1 MNKRVL
7 IAVLNWGM
15 GHASRS
21 VPVIDAVIRYGAD
34 VVIASNGGTK
44 TFLEQRFQHVNVL
57 EIPDKEISYGKSGA
71 AVGLLKRSFQQQ
83 RINAEQYAWLTRN
96 AEDLGITHIISDN
109 LYGVNNPVIP
119 SAIITH
125 QIGILSPFFKS
136 QFDKNL
142 AAWLGKFD
150 EVWIPDEPGELSLA
164 GKMLDNKYFTG
175 KTFYLGHISRFR
187 KLPGIEKD
195 IDHLVILSGP
205 EPQRTFLERKIAK
218 KLEKLP
224 GRNII
229 VRGRIESNVVPPS
242 TKIEYHPFL
251 HEKELELFIA
261 RAKMV
266 ICRSGYTSILDMVR
280 MDANACFIPTPQQ
293 PEQKYL
299 AKRMRKK
306 GWFDAVSQKDL
317 KLKNL
322 QETEVSAG
330 FTSPEFQE
338 KMEKVIYDFLSREK

>member
-7 IAVLNWGM
+7 IAVLNWGL

-21 VPVIDAVIRYGAD
+21 VPIIDAVVRYGAD
-34 VVIASNGGTK
+34 VVIASNGATK
-44 TFLEQRFQHVNVL
+44 TFLEQRFQHINVL
-57 EIPDKEISYGKSGA
+57 EIPDKEINYGKSGA

-83 RINAEQYAWLTRN
+83 KINNEQYAWLTRN

-125 QIGILSPFFKS
+125 QIGIVSPFFKS
-136 QFDKNL
+136 QFDKHL
-142 AAWLGKFD
+142 AVWLKKFD

-164 GKMLDNKYFTG
+164 GKMLDNKFFDG

-224 GRNII
+224 GRHII
-229 VRGRIESNVVPPS
+229 VRGRIDSDVVPPS
-242 TKIEYHPFL
+242 TKIEYHSFL
-251 HEKELELFIA
+251 HEKQLELFIA

-299 AKRMRKK
+299 AKRMKEK
-306 GWFDAVSQKDL
+306 GWFHAVTQKDFGMNDL
-317 KLKNL
+317 KKADEKSNF
-322 QETEVSAG
+322 Q
-330 FTSPEFQE
+330 SPDFHER
-338 KMEKVIYDFLSREK
+338 MEKVIYDFLNK

>member
-21 VPVIDAVIRYGAD
+21 VPIIDAVVKYGAD
-34 VVIASNGGTK
+34 VVIASNGATK
-44 TFLEQRFQHVNVL
+44 TFLEQRFQHINVL
-57 EIPDKEISYGKSGA
+57 EIPDEEISYGKSGA

-96 AEDLGITHIISDN
+96 ADDLGITHIISDN

-125 QIGILSPFFKS
+125 QIGIVSPFFKS
-136 QFDKNL
+136 RFDKHL
-142 AAWLGKFD
+142 AAWLKKFN
-150 EVWIPDEPGELSLA
+150 EVWIPDEPGDLSLA
-164 GKMLDNKYFTG
+164 GKMLDNKFFDG
-175 KTFYLGHISRFR
+175 EAHYLGHISRFR

-224 GRNII
+224 GRHII
-229 VRGRIESNVVPPS
+229 VRGRIESDVVPPS
-242 TKIEYHPFL
+242 SKIEYHSFL
-251 HEKELELFIA
+251 HEIQLELFIA
-261 RAKMV
+261 RAKLV
-266 ICRSGYTSILDMVR
+266 ICRSGYTSILDMVQ

-306 GWFDAVSQKDL
+306 GWFHAVSQKDFAL
-317 KLKNL
+317 KDLKK
-322 QETEVSAG
+322 AG
-330 FTSPEFQE
+330 EGSHFQSPDFHE
-338 KMEKVIYDFLSREK
+338 KMEKVIYDFLK